1 MQKRA
6 PRTLVAVLAGALLL
20 MGPYRQSNAATTQFQ
35 QAHACV
41 YDHQALR
48 TTSHRCR
55 PRARAYPPQV
65 VGKVRHAIYDSALTF
80 GMPYPVLL
88 KIAQCESALNPHASN
103 GSRFGLFQ
111 FAPDTFKRA
120 ASQLR
125 ASTGLSAHSYWNP
138 LDASYV
144 AGYLFATG
152 QSSSWSCELQANAT
166 G

>member
-6 PRTLVAVLAGALLL
+6 QGTLVASLVVALLS
-20 MGPYRQSNAATTQFQ
+20 MGPYRQGVAAATQFQ

-41 YDHQALR
+41 YDHEALR
-48 TTSHRCR
+48 TATDHCR
-55 PRARAYPPQV
+55 PRARAYPSQV
-65 VGKVRHAIYDSALTF
+65 VGTVRHAIYDSALTF
-80 GMPYPVLL
+80 GLPYPVLL
-88 KIAQCESALNPHASN
+88 KVAQCESALNPHASN
-103 GSRFGLFQ
+103 GSHFGLFQ

-120 ASQLR
+120 AGQLR
-125 ASTGLSAHSYWNP
+125 ANTGVSARSYWNP

-152 QSSSWSCELQANAT
+152 QSSSWTCEVQVTAT

>member
-6 PRTLVAVLAGALLL
+6 PEMLVAVLAVALLM
-20 MGPYRQSNAATTQFQ
+20 MGPYHQGNAATMQFK

-41 YDHQALR
+41 YDHVALR
-48 TTSHRCR
+48 TTPDLCR

-88 KIAQCESALNPHASN
+88 KIAECESALNPRASN
-103 GSRFGLFQ
+103 GSHFGLFQ
-111 FAPDTFKRA
+111 FAPDTFNRA
-120 ASQLR
+120 AGQLR
-125 ASTGLSAHSYWNP
+125 ATTGVSARSYWNP

-152 QSSSWSCELQANAT
+152 QASSWTCEIQATAT